1 MTLGRTTT
9 LAVGLRLRHDGET
22 YTVTAMSGTHVTL
35 RSARGRTVCV
45 GARALLGD
53 PSTKVLVH
61 QPPAEESLGPLFAG
75 LSVAEAAE
83 LRHRLGHVHEMLTG
97 FRSGA
102 ADTALPGE
110 PRAEYQPNRPLTE
123 RYEAKAQELGVGVAT
138 VRRWAGRFRNDGPVG
153 LLDGRAQ
160 RGAGPL
166 NGIDQRWLDVCAA
179 VVDEHTEA
187 ARPTRQLLLD
197 RVETRIALGDGQAVP
212 RPSARA
218 ARRALAELSWGT
230 NAFVGSTKG
239 KRSIA
244 NRPTGVYGRLR
255 ATRPGEYLLL
265 DTTRLDVF
273 AMEPLTLRW
282 VNLELTIALDLYS
295 RCIAGLRLTPVS
307 TKAVDAALILYEAL
321 KPDSQTLTG
330 CGVMP
335 YTGVPSVVLV
345 DADRLDG
352 DRDKGLPAVAPE
364 TLVVDHGKI
373 YLSEHLLAVC
383 ARLGI
388 SIQPARPLTPTDKAP
403 VERFFRTLTEQLLA
417 ALPGYK
423 GPDIYSRGKSPEAE
437 CYFFVDELERIMREW
452 VATVYHQRPHDG
464 LVDPK
469 VPGLHYS
476 PAEMFDQGVA
486 RAGRLR
492 IPARADLV
500 YDFLPVAWR
509 TIQHYGVEANNL
521 RYNGAALTPY
531 RNRTSP
537 YTGANAGKWPIRYD
551 PDDISRLYFQ
561 DPADNAWHTLLWEH
575 AQDIPVPF
583 SAEALAYA
591 RRLAAERDR
600 FPDDRRVLA
609 ELLERWDAG
618 LARNPTE
625 RRMALRLSQQ
635 RDARQRQEG
644 ESGPGAEVVRL
655 PTVRAVLESATE
667 PTAPDPGPVAG
678 DDDGD
683 DDLEAQAPDEAV
695 GEIADADYYADAF
708 ESLA

>member
-1 MTLGRTTT
+1 VTRGRTAI

-22 YTVTAMSGTHVTL
+22 YTVTALSGTDVTL
-35 RSARGRTVCV
+35 RCARGRSICI
-45 GARALLGD
+45 GARALLAD
-53 PSTKVLVH
+53 PSTDLLLP
-61 QPPAEESLGPLFAG
+61 QPPAEDGLGALLSG
-75 LSVAEAAE
+75 LTAPEAAE
-83 LRHRLGHVHEMLTG
+83 LRDRLGHVQEMLTG

-110 PRAEYQPNRPLTE
+110 PRADFHPGRPLTE
-123 RYEAKAQELGVGVAT
+123 RYEAKAQELGLGVAT
-138 VRRWAGRFRNDGPVG
+138 IRRWAGRFRNDGPAG
-153 LLDGRAQ
+153 LLDGRGQ
-160 RGAGPL
+160 RSADL
-166 NGIDQRWLDVCAA
+166 LVGIDQRWLDACAA
-179 VVDEHTEA
+179 VLNEHTDA
-187 ARPTRQLLLD
+187 SRPSRQLVLE
-197 RVETRIALGDGQAVP
+197 RVEARLALGDGQAVP
-212 RPSARA
+212 RPSGRG
-218 ARRALAELSWGT
+218 ARRALTELSRGT
-230 NAFVGSTKG
+230 NAFVGSTKA

-244 NRPTGVYGRLR
+244 NRPAGVYGRLR

-295 RCIAGLRLTPVS
+295 RCIAGLRLSPVS
-307 TKAVDAALILYEAL
+307 TKAVDAALILYEAI
-321 KPDSQTLTG
+321 KPDSQALTG

-335 YTGVPSVVLV
+335 YAGVPSVVLV

-452 VATVYHQRPHDG
+452 VATVYHHRPHDG

-509 TIQHYGVEANNL
+509 TIQHYGVEVNSL
-521 RYNGAALTPY
+521 RYNAEALTPH

-537 YTGANAGKWPIRYD
+537 YTGANAGKWPLRFD
-551 PDDISRLYFQ
+551 PDDVSRLYFQ
-561 DPADNAWHTLLWEH
+561 DPDDNSWHTLLWEH
-575 AQDIPVPF
+575 AQDVPVPF
-583 SAEALAYA
+583 SGEALVYA

-635 RDARQRQEG
+635 RDARQRQA
-644 ESGPGAEVVRL
+644 ESGPGADVLRL
-655 PTVRAVLESATE
+655 PTVQAVIEAAAE
-667 PTAPDPGPVAG
+667 PCEPDPGPAAG

-683 DDLEAQAPDEAV
+683 GDLDAQAPDEAI